1 MKRSFE
7 LLLLFGVGVLLTGT
21 IEAQDSEKKI
31 QMKKLPA
38 AVQQTVRE
46 QSKGA
51 TIKGFAAEKKAGK
64 TFYEVEMNVKGHTKD
79 LLIDANGT
87 VVEVEEEVALATLP
101 ASVKAGLE
109 REAGKSKILKVESIT
124 KNDTVIYYEAEIK
137 RRGKVAEIKVGPD
150 GAAINSK

>member
-7 LLLLFGVGVLLTGT
+7 LLLLFGVGLLLTGT
-21 IEAQDSEKKI
+21 IQAQNSEKKI
-31 QMKKLPA
+31 LMKKLPA

-64 TFYEVEMNVKGHTKD
+64 TFYEVEMNVSGHTKD

-87 VVEVEEEVALATLP
+87 VVEIEEVALATLP

-124 KNDTVIYYEAEIK
+124 KNATIVYYEAEIR
-137 RRGKVAEIKVGPD
+137 RRGKAAEIKVGPD
-150 GAAINSK
+150 GAAMSGK

>member
-7 LLLLFGVGVLLTGT
+7 LLLLFGVGLLLTGT
-21 IEAQDSEKKI
+21 IQAQNSEKKI
-31 QMKKLPA
+31 LMKKLPA

-64 TFYEVEMNVKGHTKD
+64 TFYEVEMNVSGHTKD

-87 VVEVEEEVALATLP
+87 VVEIEEEVALATLP

-124 KNDTVIYYEAEIK
+124 KNATIVYYEAEIR
-137 RRGKVAEIKVGPD
+137 RRGKAAEIKVGPD
-150 GAAINSK
+150 GAAMSGK